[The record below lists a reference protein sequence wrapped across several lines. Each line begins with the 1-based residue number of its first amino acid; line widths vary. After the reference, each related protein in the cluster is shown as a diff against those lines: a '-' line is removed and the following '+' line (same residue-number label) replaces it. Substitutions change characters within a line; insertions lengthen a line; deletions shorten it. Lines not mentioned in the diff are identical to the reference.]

1 MSLVNRGRFSV
12 LKRQMVTNKLL
23 FLFNALTFYSTNSF
37 SDEVGRKFS
46 LNFYKSPISKGQKKK
61 FVIMVGRESSLEFQF
76 MSGGSLKRADVGGNL
91 KNPPPFENL
100 HFDPLP
106 PL

>member
-12 LKRQMVTNKLL
+12 LKGQMVTNKLL
-23 FLFNALTFYSTNSF
+23 FLFNALTFCSTNSF

-61 FVIMVGRESSLEFQF
+61 FVIMVLAE
-76 MSGGSLKRADVGGNL
+76 RAPLSFNL
-91 KNPPPFENL
+91 CPVVV
-100 HFDPLP
+100 
-106 PL
+106 

>member
-12 LKRQMVTNKLL
+12 LKEQMVTNKLL
-23 FLFNALTFYSTNSF
+23 FLFNALTFCSTNSF

-46 LNFYKSPISKGQKKK
+46 LNFYKSPILKGQL
-61 FVIMVGRESSLEFQF
+61 VIMVGRESSLEFQF

>member
-12 LKRQMVTNKLL
+12 LKGQMVTNKLL
-23 FLFNALTFYSTNSF
+23 FLFNALTFCSTNSF

-46 LNFYKSPISKGQKKK
+46 LNFYKSPILKGQL
-61 FVIMVGRESSLEFQF
+61 VIMVGRESSLEFQF

>member
-1 MSLVNRGRFSV
+1 M
-12 LKRQMVTNKLL
+12 LKEQMVTNRLL

-37 SDEVGRKFS
+37 SDEVGRKFG
-46 LNFYKSPISKGQKKK
+46 LNFYKSPILKGQRKKL
-61 FVIMVGRESSLEFQF
+61 VIMVGRESSLEFQF
-76 MSGGSLKRADVGGNL
+76 MSSGSLKRADVGGNL

>member
-12 LKRQMVTNKLL
+12 LKEQMVTNKLL

-37 SDEVGRKFS
+37 SDEVGRKLG
-46 LNFYKSPISKGQKKK
+46 LNFYKSPILKGQL
-61 FVIMVGRESSLEFQF
+61 VIMVGRESSLEFQF

>member
-12 LKRQMVTNKLL
+12 LKEQMVTNKLL

-37 SDEVGRKFS
+37 SDEVERKLG
-46 LNFYKSPISKGQKKK
+46 LNFYKSPILKGQRKKL
-61 FVIMVGRESSLEFQF
+61 VIMVGRGSSLEFQF
-76 MSGGSLKRADVGGNL
+76 MSSGSLKRADVGGNL

>member
-1 MSLVNRGRFSV
+1 MNRGRFSV

-37 SDEVGRKFS
+37 SDDVGRKFG
-46 LNFYKSPISKGQKKK
+46 LNFYKSPILKGQL
-61 FVIMVGRESSLEFQF
+61 VIMVGRESSLEFQF
-76 MSGGSLKRADVGGNL
+76 MSSGSLKRADVGGNL

>member
-12 LKRQMVTNKLL
+12 LKEQMVTNKLL
-23 FLFNALTFYSTNSF
+23 FLFNALTFCSTNSF
-37 SDEVGRKFS
+37 SDEVGRKFG
-46 LNFYKSPISKGQKKK
+46 LNFYKSPILKGQRKKL
-61 FVIMVGRESSLEFQF
+61 VIMVGRGSSFEFQF
-76 MSGGSLKRADVGGNL
+76 MSSGSFKRADVGGNL

>member
-1 MSLVNRGRFSV
+1 
-12 LKRQMVTNKLL
+12 MVTNKLL

-37 SDEVGRKFS
+37 SDEVERKFG
-46 LNFYKSPISKGQKKK
+46 LNFSKSPI
-61 FVIMVGRESSLEFQF
+61 FERAEEEVGDHGWQREFQF
-76 MSGGSLKRADVGGNL
+76 LSCGSLKRADVGGNL